1 MRVLNGQ
8 SREVAWGQPWQY
20 MSAAYWIG
28 VTEEW
33 RSLNPIRERPHRLG
47 TTFEEEVVACMLGG
61 HGVTFEMNVGAF
73 HALQQAGLM
82 GTAADASAEDLSAV
96 LHQPITIGER
106 KTNYRYPNQK
116 ASRIAEAL
124 KRLRNEPLPA
134 EPLDARDW
142 LMTFRGI
149 GPKTASW
156 IVRNHYDTDHVAI
169 IDIHVQR
176 AGVKAGVFDPSWS
189 PLRNYWT
196 MESAFLEWARIG
208 DVPAGD
214 LDAVIWI
221 KQAANA
227 RIGRGVPRS

>member
-1 MRVLNGQ
+1 MSVLDGQ
-8 SREVAWGQPWQY
+8 SREVAWGQPWQF

-33 RSLNPIRERPHRLG
+33 RSVNPVRERPHRLG
-47 TTFEEEVVACMLGG
+47 TTFAEEVVACMLGG

-73 HALQQAGLM
+73 HSLRQAGLID
-82 GTAADASAEDLSAV
+82 DANASTEELSAV
-96 LHQPITIGER
+96 LHQPLIIGER
-106 KTNYRYPNQK
+106 LISYRYPNQK

-124 KRLRNEPLPA
+124 GRLRNEPVPA
-134 EPLDARDW
+134 EALDARDW

-156 IVRNHYDTDHVAI
+156 IVRNHYDTDDVAI
-169 IDIHVQR
+169 IDIHIQR
-176 AGVKAGVFDPSWS
+176 AGVQAGVFDPSWS
-189 PLRNYWT
+189 PLRHYWT
-196 MESAFLEWARIG
+196 MERAFLEWARIG

-227 RIGRGVPRS
+227 RLRRGISG